1 MVGKW
6 DDKDKGERMIMKGK
20 WKTRAMAFVMAF
32 SMGMSSMISSSVY
45 AAAEQP
51 ETKVETE
58 TQVFEEQTEEKVR
71 AEDIVKDVS
80 DKEFRV
86 ETSMEGISYDPE
98 RESVLLSEI
107 KDQDGGSFQPE
118 NPGVYYAQYL
128 VTPKDG
134 SEPYMIGRTITLTD
148 TEGLAHSESN
158 GGEKQKEDTSSE
170 EESEQPLPVEIT
182 SSQPEDTPDVLAE
195 LERDIEEGN
204 VMMFSAADGMG
215 KSETVHLNKGRTIYY
230 PDYLGNYLTCLF
242 TVNGKLAYCLE
253 SHRASPP
260 TGDYVADIL
269 ESNKNLQKVLYYGY
283 GGAGDIT
290 GSYLSG
296 KSDDE
301 KYVYTHLAASY
312 AYCGDLAFTGC
323 PYENLVNAGVIAYIN
338 HLFGMEEPPKGE
350 LSFSNANVT
359 AVREGDIQKTPDIT
373 LNGDHRNKI
382 TIPVPQGVTG
392 YNKSKGT
399 NVSGGNLEVY
409 GGDTFY
415 LQAPLTVTGKW
426 ESGQLYGSVRESW
439 KTLVLTSTGGNNQD
453 IGAFISEK
461 AAPVSFDIQWLNLA
475 RVKIL
480 KKDAETGNPLDGA
493 VYGVYKNSTCT
504 DQLLTIAMTGEDG
517 ISYSDYFDAALETVY
532 VKEITA
538 PNGYAINKTVYP
550 VHVSAGSSVEVEAVN
565 TSVKGKITVK
575 KQDVDTGDFL
585 PQGDA
590 KLDGAVYGLYAKE
603 DIQKPDGT
611 GVLYKAGSLIQ
622 EKTFGKSGEIVFEN
636 VYLGAMYVKE
646 IAAPEGYLLD
656 EMEYDATLIY
666 EGQEKPIVVKALT
679 VKEKVKKQAF
689 QIIKISED
697 GDQTETDLVEGAEFT
712 IYLVSNLSK
721 VKDGTLKP
729 GNGSEFTPEDF
740 IGYDF
745 TDEEVAVT
753 YEDGKEI
760 EVPVLVTDKKGY
772 AKSVELPYGQYVV
785 AETKT
790 PENLKQVHPFLV
802 TVNEDSRDP
811 QEWRVF
817 DDRPFEFMLKIIK
830 KDAETDHNVLNNSA
844 TYKIWD
850 FEKKAYVEQM
860 VYYPEK
866 EKISEFSTNADG
878 YLILPEELKA
888 GHYRIEEIQAPDGY
902 VRQEN
907 VAITCGSHD
916 YNMLNYKQVDD
927 ALSLAKT
934 GENTE
939 TEFFVINTSGVWIY
953 NKLQFKNKDLYVTS
967 ATAAFD
973 DNMSPHI
980 VQIEKIQVYDW
991 NYTDKG
997 WIIWE
1002 KALSRNQE
1010 MDMHVFYRILPLDE
1024 QCRELGNK
1032 CITPVSYFCNNLFLV
1047 DWNQN
1052 SLENIE
1058 FNDLFEFLYTM
1069 KYGEKIDEKKYASGI
1084 PKVEFE
1090 EVVTTY
1096 FDISIETLEIYAQY
1110 DDVKGVYPWEAI
1122 GPWNRIQQFQPFP
1135 EVVNCIENEDGS
1147 LTLTVEA
1154 VFQEE
1159 GTDCSFR
1166 HEVTIREEG
1175 DKWIYLGNCIERE
1188 GAYKIPE
1195 YKPRRDF

>member
-656 EMEYDATLIY
+656 ETEYDATLIY
-666 EGQEKPIVVKALT
+666 EGQEKPIVKEYYRVKPLSDTLRILT
-679 VKEKVKKQAF
+679 DQYVSVFNYLNYNFLTQNWDESNVETILLPRLFEDLYQVHTGEQLKKDSGR
-689 QIIKISED
+689 IS
-697 GDQTETDLVEGAEFT
+697 AEIYENVMIACLPVT
-712 IYLVSNLSK
+712 IEELRKHCGYDMESNTYDSGTFFYRGTSPFGEVVDYLDNS
-721 VKDGTLKP
+721 DGTLTLYVDAVWP
-729 GNGSEFTPEDF
+729 DRN
-740 IGYDF
+740 
-745 TDEEVAVT
+745 TDCAF
-753 YEDGKEI
+753 KNEI
-760 EVPVLVTDKKGY
+760 VIK
-772 AKSVELPYGQYVV
+772 PYGDGTCQY
-785 AETKT
+785 
-790 PENLKQVHPFLV
+790 
-802 TVNEDSRDP
+802 
-811 QEWRVF
+811 
-817 DDRPFEFMLKIIK
+817 
-830 KDAETDHNVLNNSA
+830 
-844 TYKIWD
+844 
-850 FEKKAYVEQM
+850 
-860 VYYPEK
+860 
-866 EKISEFSTNADG
+866 
-878 YLILPEELKA
+878 
-888 GHYRIEEIQAPDGY
+888 
-902 VRQEN
+902 
-907 VAITCGSHD
+907 
-916 YNMLNYKQVDD
+916 
-927 ALSLAKT
+927 LS
-934 GENTE
+934 N
-939 TEFFVINTSGVWIY
+939 
-953 NKLQFKNKDLYVTS
+953 
-967 ATAAFD
+967 
-973 DNMSPHI
+973 
-980 VQIEKIQVYDW
+980 KIQKIELDIPVY
-991 NYTDKG
+991 
-997 WIIWE
+997 
-1002 KALSRNQE
+1002 
-1010 MDMHVFYRILPLDE
+1010 
-1024 QCRELGNK
+1024 
-1032 CITPVSYFCNNLFLV
+1032 
-1047 DWNQN
+1047 
-1052 SLENIE
+1052 
-1058 FNDLFEFLYTM
+1058 
-1069 KYGEKIDEKKYASGI
+1069 
-1084 PKVEFE
+1084 E
-1090 EVVTTY
+1090 EY
-1096 FDISIETLEIYAQY
+1096 
-1110 DDVKGVYPWEAI
+1110 
-1122 GPWNRIQQFQPFP
+1122 
-1135 EVVNCIENEDGS
+1135 
-1147 LTLTVEA
+1147 
-1154 VFQEE
+1154 
-1159 GTDCSFR
+1159 
-1166 HEVTIREEG
+1166 
-1175 DKWIYLGNCIERE
+1175 
-1188 GAYKIPE
+1188 
-1195 YKPRRDF
+1195 

>member
-1 MVGKW
+1 MNLDQMEFRCPDAEVIGNVVVKDYRLVFRGNSRGNGVASILPEQGEQVSGVLWSITEKCEKSLDYYEGYPYLYGKQDILVQCEDGQELYAAVYIMNEPYQSQPSLPGKLYLEGILEGCRQNGLSENEIQKAVHTTRKEMKKQEKKKSLMVGKW

-461 AAPVSFDIQWLNLA
+461 AAPVSFDI
-475 RVKIL
+475 
-480 KKDAETGNPLDGA
+480 
-493 VYGVYKNSTCT
+493 
-504 DQLLTIAMTGEDG
+504 
-517 ISYSDYFDAALETVY
+517 
-532 VKEITA
+532 
-538 PNGYAINKTVYP
+538 
-550 VHVSAGSSVEVEAVN
+550 
-565 TSVKGKITVK
+565 
-575 KQDVDTGDFL
+575 
-585 PQGDA
+585 
-590 KLDGAVYGLYAKE
+590 
-603 DIQKPDGT
+603 
-611 GVLYKAGSLIQ
+611 
-622 EKTFGKSGEIVFEN
+622 SG
-636 VYLGAMYVKE
+636 
-646 IAAPEGYLLD
+646 
-656 EMEYDATLIY
+656 
-666 EGQEKPIVVKALT
+666 
-679 VKEKVKKQAF
+679 
-689 QIIKISED
+689 
-697 GDQTETDLVEGAEFT
+697 
-712 IYLVSNLSK
+712 
-721 VKDGTLKP
+721 
-729 GNGSEFTPEDF
+729 
-740 IGYDF
+740 
-745 TDEEVAVT
+745 
-753 YEDGKEI
+753 
-760 EVPVLVTDKKGY
+760 
-772 AKSVELPYGQYVV
+772 
-785 AETKT
+785 
-790 PENLKQVHPFLV
+790 
-802 TVNEDSRDP
+802 
-811 QEWRVF
+811 
-817 DDRPFEFMLKIIK
+817 
-830 KDAETDHNVLNNSA
+830 
-844 TYKIWD
+844 
-850 FEKKAYVEQM
+850 
-860 VYYPEK
+860 
-866 EKISEFSTNADG
+866 
-878 YLILPEELKA
+878 
-888 GHYRIEEIQAPDGY
+888 
-902 VRQEN
+902 
-907 VAITCGSHD
+907 
-916 YNMLNYKQVDD
+916 
-927 ALSLAKT
+927 
-934 GENTE
+934 
-939 TEFFVINTSGVWIY
+939 
-953 NKLQFKNKDLYVTS
+953 
-967 ATAAFD
+967 
-973 DNMSPHI
+973 
-980 VQIEKIQVYDW
+980 
-991 NYTDKG
+991 
-997 WIIWE
+997 
-1002 KALSRNQE
+1002 
-1010 MDMHVFYRILPLDE
+1010 
-1024 QCRELGNK
+1024 
-1032 CITPVSYFCNNLFLV
+1032 
-1047 DWNQN
+1047 
-1052 SLENIE
+1052 
-1058 FNDLFEFLYTM
+1058 
-1069 KYGEKIDEKKYASGI
+1069 
-1084 PKVEFE
+1084 
-1090 EVVTTY
+1090 
-1096 FDISIETLEIYAQY
+1096 
-1110 DDVKGVYPWEAI
+1110 
-1122 GPWNRIQQFQPFP
+1122 
-1135 EVVNCIENEDGS
+1135 
-1147 LTLTVEA
+1147 
-1154 VFQEE
+1154 
-1159 GTDCSFR
+1159 
-1166 HEVTIREEG
+1166 
-1175 DKWIYLGNCIERE
+1175 
-1188 GAYKIPE
+1188 
-1195 YKPRRDF
+1195 

>member
-1 MVGKW
+1 MVEKW

-170 EESEQPLPVEIT
+170 EDSEQPLPVEIT

-204 VMMFSAADGMG
+204 VMMLSAADGMG

-493 VYGVYKNSTCT
+493 VYAVGF
-504 DQLLTIAMTGEDG
+504 LLEQNPSYIPPNIQEREMAKKPFALPERAKDVNRIWNYLKHRG
-517 ISYSDYFDAALETVY
+517 ISRETFVYCVNQGILYESLPYHNVVFVGRDEKGQARYAFLRGIYDRGKPFKMEQSGSDKAYSFCV
-532 VKEITA
+532 
-538 PNGYAINKTVYP
+538 PP
-550 VHVSAGSSVEVEAVN
+550 S
-565 TSVKGKITVK
+565 GKCCRV
-575 KQDVDTGDFL
+575 
-585 PQGDA
+585 
-590 KLDGAVYGLYAKE
+590 AVYE
-603 DIQKPDGT
+603 
-611 GVLYKAGSLIQ
+611 
-622 EKTFGKSGEIVFEN
+622 
-636 VYLGAMYVKE
+636 
-646 IAAPEGYLLD
+646 AA
-656 EMEYDATLIY
+656 
-666 EGQEKPIVVKALT
+666 
-679 VKEKVKKQAF
+679 
-689 QIIKISED
+689 
-697 GDQTETDLVEGAEFT
+697 
-712 IYLVSNLSK
+712 
-721 VKDGTLKP
+721 
-729 GNGSEFTPEDF
+729 
-740 IGYDF
+740 
-745 TDEEVAVT
+745 
-753 YEDGKEI
+753 
-760 EVPVLVTDKKGY
+760 
-772 AKSVELPYGQYVV
+772 
-785 AETKT
+785 
-790 PENLKQVHPFLV
+790 
-802 TVNEDSRDP
+802 
-811 QEWRVF
+811 
-817 DDRPFEFMLKIIK
+817 
-830 KDAETDHNVLNNSA
+830 
-844 TYKIWD
+844 
-850 FEKKAYVEQM
+850 
-860 VYYPEK
+860 
-866 EKISEFSTNADG
+866 
-878 YLILPEELKA
+878 
-888 GHYRIEEIQAPDGY
+888 
-902 VRQEN
+902 
-907 VAITCGSHD
+907 
-916 YNMLNYKQVDD
+916 
-927 ALSLAKT
+927 
-934 GENTE
+934 
-939 TEFFVINTSGVWIY
+939 
-953 NKLQFKNKDLYVTS
+953 
-967 ATAAFD
+967 
-973 DNMSPHI
+973 
-980 VQIEKIQVYDW
+980 
-991 NYTDKG
+991 
-997 WIIWE
+997 
-1002 KALSRNQE
+1002 
-1010 MDMHVFYRILPLDE
+1010 
-1024 QCRELGNK
+1024 
-1032 CITPVSYFCNNLFLV
+1032 
-1047 DWNQN
+1047 
-1052 SLENIE
+1052 
-1058 FNDLFEFLYTM
+1058 
-1069 KYGEKIDEKKYASGI
+1069 
-1084 PKVEFE
+1084 
-1090 EVVTTY
+1090 
-1096 FDISIETLEIYAQY
+1096 IETLAHMTLEGNRTDKYRLSVGGIYAPK
-1110 DDVKGVYPWEAI
+1110 DGRRKKEEKPPLALEHFLE
-1122 GPWNRIQQFQPFP
+1122 NHP
-1135 EVVNCIENEDGS
+1135 EVTQIEICTNNDGPGRYACETMKRTYRDRYEILMEICRRIS
-1147 LTLTVEA
+1147 DA
-1154 VFQEE
+1154 V
-1159 GTDCSFR
+1159 R
-1166 HEVTIREEG
+1166 N
-1175 DKWIYLGNCIERE
+1175 L
-1188 GAYKIPE
+1188 
-1195 YKPRRDF
+1195 

>member
-1 MVGKW
+1 
-6 DDKDKGERMIMKGK
+6 
-20 WKTRAMAFVMAF
+20 
-32 SMGMSSMISSSVY
+32 
-45 AAAEQP
+45 
-51 ETKVETE
+51 
-58 TQVFEEQTEEKVR
+58 
-71 AEDIVKDVS
+71 
-80 DKEFRV
+80 
-86 ETSMEGISYDPE
+86 
-98 RESVLLSEI
+98 
-107 KDQDGGSFQPE
+107 
-118 NPGVYYAQYL
+118 
-128 VTPKDG
+128 
-134 SEPYMIGRTITLTD
+134 
-148 TEGLAHSESN
+148 
-158 GGEKQKEDTSSE
+158 
-170 EESEQPLPVEIT
+170 
-182 SSQPEDTPDVLAE
+182 
-195 LERDIEEGN
+195 
-204 VMMFSAADGMG
+204 MG

-656 EMEYDATLIY
+656 ETEYDATLIY

-721 VKDGTLKP
+721 VKRL
-729 GNGSEFTPEDF
+729 
-740 IGYDF
+740 
-745 TDEEVAVT
+745 
-753 YEDGKEI
+753 
-760 EVPVLVTDKKGY
+760 
-772 AKSVELPYGQYVV
+772 
-785 AETKT
+785 
-790 PENLKQVHPFLV
+790 
-802 TVNEDSRDP
+802 
-811 QEWRVF
+811 
-817 DDRPFEFMLKIIK
+817 
-830 KDAETDHNVLNNSA
+830 
-844 TYKIWD
+844 
-850 FEKKAYVEQM
+850 
-860 VYYPEK
+860 
-866 EKISEFSTNADG
+866 
-878 YLILPEELKA
+878 YL
-888 GHYRIEEIQAPDGY
+888 
-902 VRQEN
+902 
-907 VAITCGSHD
+907 
-916 YNMLNYKQVDD
+916 
-927 ALSLAKT
+927 KT
-934 GENTE
+934 G
-939 TEFFVINTSGVWIY
+939 
-953 NKLQFKNKDLYVTS
+953 
-967 ATAAFD
+967 
-973 DNMSPHI
+973 
-980 VQIEKIQVYDW
+980 
-991 NYTDKG
+991 
-997 WIIWE
+997 
-1002 KALSRNQE
+1002 
-1010 MDMHVFYRILPLDE
+1010 
-1024 QCRELGNK
+1024 
-1032 CITPVSYFCNNLFLV
+1032 
-1047 DWNQN
+1047 
-1052 SLENIE
+1052 
-1058 FNDLFEFLYTM
+1058 
-1069 KYGEKIDEKKYASGI
+1069 
-1084 PKVEFE
+1084 
-1090 EVVTTY
+1090 
-1096 FDISIETLEIYAQY
+1096 
-1110 DDVKGVYPWEAI
+1110 
-1122 GPWNRIQQFQPFP
+1122 
-1135 EVVNCIENEDGS
+1135 
-1147 LTLTVEA
+1147 
-1154 VFQEE
+1154 
-1159 GTDCSFR
+1159 
-1166 HEVTIREEG
+1166 
-1175 DKWIYLGNCIERE
+1175 KW
-1188 GAYKIPE
+1188 
-1195 YKPRRDF
+1195 F